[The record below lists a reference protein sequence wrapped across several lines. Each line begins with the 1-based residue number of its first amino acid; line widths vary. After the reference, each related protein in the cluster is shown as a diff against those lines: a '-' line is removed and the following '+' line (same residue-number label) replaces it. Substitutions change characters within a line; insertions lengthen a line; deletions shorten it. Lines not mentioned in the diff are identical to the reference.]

1 MLCNSGFAAPYPLL
15 FDNYMALSEDKKEL
29 LRILGNVSSMGISV
43 AVAIAIGV
51 AMGLQL
57 DKWFNTA
64 PWFFFIFL
72 FFGIVAG
79 FRNVYRVSSKEIH
92 RDEADHDK

>member
-1 MLCNSGFAAPYPLL
+1 
-15 FDNYMALSEDKKEL
+15 MALSEDKKEL
-29 LRILGNVSSMGISV
+29 LKILGNVSSMGISV

-57 DKWFNTA
+57 DKWLNTA

-72 FFGIVAG
+72 LFGIIAG

>member
-1 MLCNSGFAAPYPLL
+1 
-15 FDNYMALSEDKKEL
+15 MALSEDKKEL

-43 AVAIAIGV
+43 AAAIAIGV
-51 AMGLQL
+51 FMGLQL

-72 FFGIVAG
+72 IFGIIAG
-79 FRNVYRVSSKEIH
+79 FRNVYRVSDQEIH
-92 RDEADHDK
+92 RDDADKNQ